1 MRNRFASLAGLVL
14 LALVSTACPKGGSDY
29 DKGKEAELQKDYDTA
44 LIHYERALQSD
55 PSNPV
60 YQGRATRM
68 RFNAAQMHV
77 DRGHKLR
84 DQGLLEPAAAEFE
97 KALAIDPS
105 SFVAEQ
111 ELRKTLELIVAQ
123 RQADAQAGQKEQ
135 QERTGPPIV
144 AFDQVPEGPIELRP
158 LSRAPLDLR
167 ITEDAKRIFET
178 IGKLA
183 GINVIFDPEFQPRR
197 ITVELDRATLEQALD
212 VASLMT
218 KSFWKAV
225 TPNTIMVIPDNAA
238 KRRAYEE
245 QIIKTFYLANTM
257 QAAEL
262 NEAVQLIRAILDVKR
277 ISPSTANNAIIIRDT
292 PDKVAVAE
300 KIIRDIDQARPE
312 VQIQVTIMAAR
323 RDRLRELGVVPSST
337 VPLIFTP
344 RSVVQP
350 ENPPGDAAA
359 VTLEN
364 LRHLSSAD
372 YSLILPSATAMAL
385 LTDSTTKVLQNP
397 EVRAT
402 DMQTAKLRI
411 GDKVPFA
418 TGSFSPGTVGVGVS
432 PLVNTQFQY
441 QDVGVNVDVTPRVH
455 TNREVSMKIKVEI
468 SNVSGR
474 VNIGGFE
481 QPIFGQ
487 RIVEHDVRLREGET
501 SILGG
506 IVDTSTRIS
515 IEGWPGLAQVPIL
528 RWLFSS
534 ETKELME
541 TEVLI
546 ALTPRIIRLPEIT
559 GVNVR
564 PLAVGTDEQIY
575 LPRSGEPAPA
585 ETTPEEPPAQEQ
597 KPPAT
602 PVPGT
607 APQPQPPAEQPAPRP
622 PAPQAQ
628 SQPQAPGP
636 DTAPPSAPAEATQSP
651 PTTTGPMRISFQP
664 RQARLKVGA
673 QVAVELTVSNARDL
687 FGMPMQLAFDPKV
700 LELVEVHHGG
710 FLAGDQP
717 AALVHRVDKEAGT
730 AIISV
735 NRPPGT
741 EGVTGDGTVFT
752 LVFRGVTAGRSQ
764 LQIQNVAPRDS
775 KQKLLPAD
783 AALGEIVVE

>member
-1 MRNRFASLAGLVL
+1 MKNRLTSLVGIAF
-14 LALVSTACPKGGSDY
+14 LALVSLACPKGGSEF
-29 DKGKEAELQKDYDTA
+29 DKGKEAELRKDYDTA
-44 LIHYERALQSD
+44 LIQYERALQSD
-55 PSNPV
+55 PGNPI
-60 YQGRATRM
+60 YQARAQRM
-68 RFNAAQMHV
+68 RFYAAQMHV

-111 ELRKTLELIVAQ
+111 ELRRTLEMIVAQ
-123 RQADAQAGQKEQ
+123 RQAQAQAGQKEEEQ
-135 QERTGPPIV
+135 RTGPPLV
-144 AFDQVPEGPIELRP
+144 AFDQVPEGPIQLRP

-167 ITEDAKRIFET
+167 MTEDAKRIFES

-245 QIIKTFYLANTM
+245 QIIKTFYLSNTM

-312 VQIQVTIMAAR
+312 VQIQVTILGAR
-323 RDRLRELGVVPSST
+323 RDRLRDLGIVPSST

-344 RSVVQP
+344 RSSVQP
-350 ENPPGDAAA
+350 ENAPGTGTSTTDAIT
-359 VTLEN
+359 VGN
-364 LRHLSSAD
+364 LGRLSSQD
-372 YSLILPSATAMAL
+372 YSLVLPSATAMAL
-385 LTDSTTKVLQNP
+385 LTDSTTKVLQSP
-397 EVRAT
+397 EIRAT

-411 GDKVPFA
+411 GDKVPYA
-418 TGSFSPGTVGVGVS
+418 TGSFSAASVGGVGVN

-455 TNREVSMKIKVEI
+455 SNREVSMKVKVEV

-506 IVDTSTRIS
+506 IIDTSTRVS
-515 IEGWPGLAQVPIL
+515 IEGWPGLAQIPIL

-534 ETKELME
+534 ETKELQE

-546 ALTPRIIRLPEIT
+546 ALTPRIIRLPEI
-559 GVNVR
+559 GAMNVR
-564 PLAVGTDEQIY
+564 PLAVGTDEQVY
-575 LPRSGEPAPA
+575 LPRTGEATP
-585 ETTPEEPPAQEQ
+585 ETTPEEPPKQEE
-597 KPPAT
+597 KPPTTTT
-602 PVPGT
+602 PGVVPP
-607 APQPQPPAEQPAPRP
+607 AQPQQQPPTPRP

-628 SQPQAPGP
+628 TQPQAPGP
-636 DTAPPSAPAEATQSP
+636 APAATSVAAATP
-651 PTTTGPMRISFQP
+651 LRIAFQP
-664 RQARLKVGA
+664 AQSRLKVGA
-673 QVAVELTVSNARDL
+673 QAAVEVTLSNAKDV
-687 FGMPMQLAFDPKV
+687 FSVPFQFSFDPKV
-700 LELVEVHHGG
+700 VELVEVHHGG
-710 FLAGDQP
+710 FMAGDQP
-717 AALVHRVDKEAGT
+717 ATLVHRVDKEAGT
-730 AIISV
+730 AIVSIS
-735 NRPPGT
+735 RPPGT
-741 EGVTGDGTVFT
+741 GGVSGSGIMVT
-752 LVFRGVTAGRSQ
+752 LLFRGVAAGRSPI
-764 LQIQNVAPRDS
+764 QIQNVLARDA
-775 KQKLLPAD
+775 KQQPLNVEASVAEL
-783 AALGEIVVE
+783 VVE